1 MVTFMV
7 KIFGQNRP
15 DQTKEEQT
23 MGRHGE
29 NIRKR
34 EDGRWEARYQRLDR
48 SRGKKLYHSVYGST
62 YEEAKKKRDDAIRMI
77 EEKLYHVPEQAGGSE
92 DKPCMQLL
100 FSQAASEWLEEVAVT
115 RKYST
120 YVKYRNVYRI
130 HMEEILGPLQL
141 SGRPNQQIQ
150 EKIFDHLSREDLS
163 DSIRKS
169 ICNVSRQILE
179 FARRRYAVHI
189 PVMKLPAVKQG
200 RKSVDTFS
208 KAEQSRIL
216 SCIYNGLD
224 TFKIAILLC
233 LYTGIRLGELCALKW
248 TDFDFRDRTMTVNRT
263 VQRIAVKGHMT
274 RTILMET
281 DPKSVSAKRTIPL
294 TEEMITLL
302 KEFRDEGE
310 YVFGGNKPLEP
321 RTMQYRLKRILKKA
335 EVDDRNF
342 HILRHTF
349 ATNCVE
355 SSMDIKT
362 LSVILGHS
370 DVKITLNRYV
380 HPTLDSK
387 RRQMGRLP
395 DFYGQ
400 IRGLA
405 A

>member
-1 MVTFMV
+1 
-7 KIFGQNRP
+7 
-15 DQTKEEQT
+15 

-34 EDGRWEARYQRLDR
+34 EDGRWEARYRR
-48 SRGKKLYHSVYGST
+48 SDKSKGKRVYRSVYGST
-62 YEEAKKKRDDAIRMI
+62 YEEAKKKRDDAIRMAQ
-77 EEKLYHVPEQAGGSE
+77 EQPYHVPEPTGWKGE
-92 DKPCMQLL
+92 KPCIQIL
-100 FSQAASEWLEEVAVT
+100 FAQAASEWLEEVAGK
-115 RKYST
+115 RKHST
-120 YVKYRNVYRI
+120 YIKYRNVYRL

-141 SGRPNQQIQ
+141 SASPNRKIQ
-150 EKIFDHLSREDLS
+150 EKIFDHLSSEGLS
-163 DSIRKS
+163 DSIRNSLCSVAK
-169 ICNVSRQILE
+169 QILE
-179 FARRRYAVHI
+179 FAGKKYAVHI
-189 PVMKLPAVKQG
+189 PVMKLTAAKQG

-208 KAEQSRIL
+208 KAEQSRL
-216 SCIYNGLD
+216 LDCIYSSPD
-224 TFKIAILLC
+224 KFKIAMLLC

-248 TDFDFRDRTMTVNRT
+248 ADFDFRDQTMTVNRT

-281 DPKSVSAKRTIPL
+281 DPKSESAKRTIPL
-294 TEEMITLL
+294 TEEMMALL
-302 KEFRDEGE
+302 KGLQEEGG

-321 RTMQYRLKRILKKA
+321 RTMQYGLKRILKKA
-335 EVDDRNF
+335 EVNDRNF

-355 SSMDIKT
+355 SCMDIKT

-387 RRQMGRLP
+387 RIQMGRLP

-400 IRGLA
+400 IRGQVA
-405 A
+405 

>member
-1 MVTFMV
+1 
-7 KIFGQNRP
+7 
-15 DQTKEEQT
+15 

-34 EDGRWEARYQRLDR
+34 EDGRWEARYQRPD
-48 SRGKKLYHSVYGST
+48 SPKGKRIYRSVYGST
-62 YEEAKKKRDDAIRMI
+62 YEEAKKKRDDAVRMA
-77 EEKLYHVPEQAGGSE
+77 EEGPFHAPEQAGERG
-92 DKPCMQLL
+92 DKPCMQIV
-100 FSQAASEWLEEVAVT
+100 FSQAASEWLEEVAVK

-130 HMEEILGPLQL
+130 HLEEILGPLRL
-141 SGRPNQQIQ
+141 SERPNQQIQ
-150 EKIFDHLSREDLS
+150 EKIFDHLSGESLS

-169 ICNVSRQILE
+169 VCIVARQILE
-179 FARRRYAVHI
+179 FAGRKYSAHI
-189 PVMKLPAVKQG
+189 PVMKLPAAKQG
-200 RKSVDTFS
+200 RRPVDTFS

-216 SCIYNGLD
+216 DCIYNGPD
-224 TFKIAILLC
+224 KFKIAMLLC

-248 TDFDFRDRTMTVNRT
+248 SDFDFRDKTMTVNRT
-263 VQRIAVKGHMT
+263 VQRIAVKGYMT

-281 DPKSVSAKRTIPL
+281 DPKSESAKRTIPL

-302 KEFRDEGE
+302 EGLRGEGE
-310 YVFGGNKPLEP
+310 YVFGGKNPLEP
-321 RTMQYRLKRILKKA
+321 RTMQYRLKGILKKA
-335 EVDDRNF
+335 EVEGRNF

-387 RRQMGRLP
+387 RIQMGRLP
-395 DFYGQ
+395 DFYGR
-400 IRGLA
+400 IRGHA